1 MRETTSKY
9 TRVVSPAHAIAL
21 ALGVVVACDGAP
33 RSTAFVRAAPPVN
46 RTPPDDPAELEPP
59 TCMSPDPALYDH
71 RRSGDAL
78 ALCYLETDTIV
89 ACWSFDL
96 VSATWTPRERHPR
109 ERAGPP
115 PRQVA
120 VQPGKATVCKSDRSD
135 CRTVAITFPVDKD
148 RSVEA
153 DTNADRSR
161 IAVVTDAIR
170 VVDTTG
176 RVISTIRPWPT
187 PMSGE
192 PNVPWSFQ
200 SARFVGPAL
209 ATYIADTPIT
219 FEIRLFDPN
228 TGKTIGEVGK
238 GMSDEYLPVEVAPNQ
253 FAFVTFEKSAI
264 VIYDVTTAKRIKRYD
279 VEPARDADGYGAL
292 VLAPDRKALFL
303 IRDTTA
309 YRIDLATHQV
319 TAFAAPVCKH

>member
-1 MRETTSKY
+1 VIAS
-9 TRVVSPAHAIAL
+9 AIAL
-21 ALGVVVACDGAP
+21 AVLVACEGSPPATAP
-33 RSTAFVRAAPPVN
+33 VAAAPPVN
-46 RTPPDDPAELEPP
+46 RAPQDDPAELEPP
-59 TCMSPDPALYDH
+59 MCMSPDPALYDH
-71 RRSGDAL
+71 RRIGDAL

-96 VSATWTPRERHPR
+96 VSATWTPRERHQR
-109 ERAGPP
+109 ERSGLP
-115 PRQVA
+115 PRQVT
-120 VQPGKATVCKSDRSD
+120 VQPGKATVCKSDLSD
-135 CRTVAITFPVDKD
+135 CRTVAITFPVDTD

-153 DTNADRSR
+153 DTNADRSL

-176 RVISTIRPWPT
+176 RIISTIRPWPT

-192 PNVPWSFQ
+192 PTVPWSFQ

-219 FEIRLFDPN
+219 FEIRLFDPK
-228 TGKTIGEVGK
+228 TGKTIGEIGK
-238 GMSDEYLPVEVAPNQ
+238 GMSDEFLPVEVQPNQ
-253 FAFVTFEKSAI
+253 FSFVTFEKSAI
-264 VIYDVTTAKRIKRYD
+264 LIYDVTTAKRIKRYD
-279 VEPARDADGYGAL
+279 VEPAKDADGYGTL

-303 IRDTTA
+303 IRDAAA

-319 TAFAAPVCKH
+319 TAFAAPTCRK

>member
-1 MRETTSKY
+1 
-9 TRVVSPAHAIAL
+9 
-21 ALGVVVACDGAP
+21 
-33 RSTAFVRAAPPVN
+33 
-46 RTPPDDPAELEPP
+46 
-59 TCMSPDPALYDH
+59 MSSAPALYDH
-71 RRSGDAL
+71 RRIGDTL

-96 VSATWTPRERHPR
+96 ASATWTPRERHQR
-109 ERAGPP
+109 ERSGLR
-115 PRQVA
+115 PRQVT
-120 VQPGKATVCKSDRSD
+120 VQPGNATVCKSDLSD
-135 CRTVAITFPVDKD
+135 CRTVAITFPVDND

-153 DTNADRSR
+153 DANADRSL

-176 RVISTIRPWPT
+176 RIISTIRPWPT

-192 PNVPWSFQ
+192 PNVPWSFEY
-200 SARFVGPAL
+200 ARFVGPAL

-219 FEIRLFDPN
+219 FEIRLFDPK

-238 GMSDEYLPVEVAPNQ
+238 DMSDEFLPVEVQPNQ

-264 VIYDVTTAKRIKRYD
+264 LIYDVTTAKRIKRYD
-279 VEPARDADGYGAL
+279 VEPAKNADGYGAL

-303 IRDTTA
+303 IRDSAA

-319 TAFAAPVCKH
+319 TAFVAPTCKH